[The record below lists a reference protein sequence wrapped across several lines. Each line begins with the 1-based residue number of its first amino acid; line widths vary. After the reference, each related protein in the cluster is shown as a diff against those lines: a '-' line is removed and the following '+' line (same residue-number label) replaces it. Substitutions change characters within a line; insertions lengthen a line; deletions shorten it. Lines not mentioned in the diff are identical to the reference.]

1 MNIDKSLRTGS
12 TGMLILKLLSMED
25 MYGYQ
30 IIEELE
36 RRSENVFSLK
46 AGTLYPLLH
55 SLEQKDIIV
64 SYEKVSDNGR
74 NRKYY
79 HLTEIGK
86 TFFEEKKATWHTY
99 ITSVNKVLGG
109 FNHEPIT

>member
-12 TGMLILKLLSMED
+12 TGMLILKLLSIED

-55 SLEQKDIIV
+55 TLEQKEIIV
-64 SYEKVSDNGR
+64 SYEKTSDIGR
-74 NRKYY
+74 SRKYY

-86 TFFEEKKATWHTY
+86 TFFEERKATWHTY
-99 ITSVNKVLGG
+99 MTSVNKVLGG
-109 FNHEPIT
+109 YNHDPIT